1 MEEKERVRQ
10 EFLNETKAFLQICQ
24 NTFSKVL
31 QELDWSPSHFVEQ
44 KDISVCCYN
53 PGHIM
58 KTEDLKK
65 HEEICRFTSRGV
77 PKAEALDESKRTS
90 QFFYENVSSVCNVPI
105 DKETLNKVLW
115 DHHVE
120 NHSIFYGK
128 SEVPLT
134 TEEASIM
141 LTPSERGALHNYI
154 IKTAKEQHKVHGV
167 ETDTLLT
174 ADFQEIVKKKA
185 LEGQNSKPTSYT
197 EYLRAMRDYKRR
209 RQSYRAKNVH
219 ITRKSYTEI
228 IKEVIENQTDY
239 LTEILKEDQGEDKQI
254 VEEETQSQSAR
265 KSDSGFINKDHS
277 ERVDASQRDGYR
289 TTSHR
294 DQDRSRSHERSRD
307 RDRSRQQDRSQDKE
321 SRQRDRSRDSER
333 SRKRDG
339 RSNDRERSRHEEE
352 DGEQDRERKK
362 KRKKDRDRRSS
373 SREHNRD
380 KHRHKHKHKHKKSDR

>member
-1 MEEKERVRQ
+1 MEEKERARQ
-10 EFLNETKAFLQICQ
+10 EFLNETKAFLQTCQ

-44 KDISVCCYN
+44 KDIGVCCYN

-58 KTEDLKK
+58 KTEDMKK

-134 TEEASIM
+134 TEEAAIM
-141 LTPSERGALHNYI
+141 LTPSERGALHNFI

-197 EYLRAMRDYKRR
+197 EYLKAMRDYKRR

-239 LTEILKEDQGEDKQI
+239 LTEILKQDQEGDKQT

-265 KSDSGFINKDHS
+265 NSDRDFINDDQS
-277 ERVDASQRDGYR
+277 ERVDASQRDGYK

-294 DQDRSRSHERSRD
+294 DRSRSHERSRD
-307 RDRSRQQDRSQDKE
+307 RDRSRHRDRSRDKE
-321 SRQRDRSRDSER
+321 SRHRDRSRDSER

-339 RSNDRERSRHEEE
+339 RSNEKERSRLGDE
-352 DGEQDRERKK
+352 DSEQDRERRK
-362 KRKKDRDRRSS
+362 KRKKDRDHRSS
-373 SREHNRD
+373 SREHVRD